1 MLSSRHM
8 ILQFE
13 NIVKYFRYQYYSVFE
28 KNSNFGAGLEAWNI
42 SDLPR
47 KCGKS
52 MFCCCVVVCLKTD
65 ITI

>member
-1 MLSSRHM
+1 MLSSRDI

-13 NIVKYFRYQYYSVFE
+13 NIVKYFKYQYYSMFE
-28 KNSNFGAGLEAWNI
+28 KNSDFGVGLEARNI

-52 MFCCCVVVCLKTD
+52 MFRCCVVVCLKTD
-65 ITI
+65 ITA